1 MMLASTMQFSKY
13 KQSQH
18 PDRHQPQPTRKADD

>member
-18 PDRHQPQPTRKADD
+18 PDRHQPQPTHQGE